1 MTDLSLRGKTNW
13 AVFVAKNNID
23 VAGESH
29 FIRYLDKKGYPNFLH
44 MPLEQLEKF
53 YAQMQRGDTPERFDL
68 NEFVAKG
75 ILQEVNRCFFHPL
88 GLALAVKADVEAG
101 EVTRVTGLA
110 CILEDDDP
118 EGWVFEKIDI
128 DKANAFRQWRLGRT
142 PDREKVLG
150 FIIQGDFDTV
160 DDQGLGK
167 TDKENK

>member
-1 MTDLSLRGKTNW
+1 MVGLSGDKTNW

-88 GLALAVKADVEAG
+88 GLALAVNFDPDTKKA
-101 EVTRVTGLA
+101 TGLA
-110 CILEDDDP
+110 CIYEDDDP
-118 EGWVFEKIDI
+118 EGTCYESINI
-128 DKANAFRQWRLGRT
+128 DKANAFRQWKLGRA
-142 PDREKVLG
+142 PNREKAFG
-150 FIIQGDFDTV
+150 FVIQGDFDTV

-167 TDKENK
+167 TEKENK